1 MGCAPAGPA
10 RKVCLPPTPQRCQAK
25 RSGAFRGP
33 PARPAGSVGAVR
45 RQLRDMHAVPTWR
58 LSMMAKASGACSKAR
73 RWLTPTAT
81 SPLPYRR
88 ATSSRLLLQRTA
100 SSGQASGNGQKHAR
114 SEFFA
119 AAGRRRHCCYTAG
132 QPGHKRLVQPAW
144 RAAGARSAAAEQRA
158 ANCTAA
164 RSGGGR
170 GNVPEHARGVVLV
183 AAPIDAVDGQVLDLR
198 GAEAGEQHD

>member
-58 LSMMAKASGACSKAR
+58 LSMMAKASGACSKDR

-81 SPLPYRR
+81 SPAPYRR
-88 ATSSRLLLQRTA
+88 ATSSRLLLQRAA
-100 SSGQASGNGQKHAR
+100 SSGQAPGIGRKHAR
-114 SEFFA
+114 SEFS
-119 AAGRRRHCCYTAG
+119 RRR
-132 QPGHKRLVQPAW
+132 
-144 RAAGARSAAAEQRA
+144 AGAGIAITLWASQATSGWCSQHGGLRVPEQRKQSSEQQ
-158 ANCTAA
+158 TLQQ
-164 RSGGGR
+164 RGR
-170 GNVPEHARGVVLV
+170 EEGAGTCLNTRGLWCW
-183 AAPIDAVDGQVLDLR
+183 
-198 GAEAGEQHD
+198 